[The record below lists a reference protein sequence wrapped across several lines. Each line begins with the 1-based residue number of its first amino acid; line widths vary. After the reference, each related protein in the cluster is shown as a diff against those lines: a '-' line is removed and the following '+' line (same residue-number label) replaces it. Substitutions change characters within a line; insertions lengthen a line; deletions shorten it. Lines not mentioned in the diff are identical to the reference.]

1 MYRGNESKITV
12 NDLQP
17 DQLYRYRVYA
27 IRHLSKTARTNIPNC
42 FEEVKGVS
50 SSVCRIKTLQEAL
63 MDQSVDESTELVVEE
78 SQTLSRLTDTHI
90 ALIILGT
97 FLGVCALVAGLLKWV
112 LKEFN

>member
-1 MYRGNESKITV
+1 
-12 NDLQP
+12 
-17 DQLYRYRVYA
+17 
-27 IRHLSKTARTNIPNC
+27 
-42 FEEVKGVS
+42 
-50 SSVCRIKTLQEAL
+50 